1 LSRAD
6 DAVVEIKGG
15 DHRELVYGKVE
26 KKADTTNSQV
36 REHDQN
42 RDMGV
47 AMIIGAGNQRQG
59 RTTYRDHRD
68 DKQNQADKVVSI

>member
-1 LSRAD
+1 M
-6 DAVVEIKGG
+6 VEIKGG

-47 AMIIGAGNQRQG
+47 AMIIGAGNKG
-59 RTTYRDHRD
+59 RGERPIGITGTTNKTKPTRW
-68 DKQNQADKVVSI
+68 